1 MSGRID
7 ELVREAREELG
18 RREAQQVD
26 WDAVDRGL
34 FARIREE
41 ERAERDAVA
50 AGAARGRWWAL
61 GGAAL
66 AAAAAFAVMVG
77 KTREPRPVV
86 AQVSAEASAG
96 GGGAIVAFDGPG
108 QLLVDGIPAV
118 IGTPLHPGDVIEARD
133 VVATIERPGVTYDVE
148 RGTRATVERTPGRLV
163 LALDVGAVEA
173 QVAHVDSGE
182 AFAVDVG
189 RSRVAV
195 HGTHLRVARHGDAV
209 TVDLSEGVVLVGETP
224 RVGSTV
230 GALVTAPAHAE
241 FGASAAEQTL
251 TVSHDPANVRTPMS
265 LGPNGPIAVASP
277 LAPPAPLAPPPV
289 AAPLPPSEPHA
300 APAAVPPPHGD
311 RRAAVAALPL
321 APAAAA
327 PSADPNAEATVADAV
342 RTCLAA
348 CTRHVAGVSVI
359 VSTTLHLDL
368 GDDGAVR
375 AAKFDPPVAAD
386 VNACAAPS
394 IYKTRFTHGGAVVIP
409 VDLKVPLSAP

>member
-1 MSGRID
+1 MSGPID

-34 FARIREE
+34 FTRIREE
-41 ERAERDAVA
+41 QRAEREAVA

-66 AAAAAFAVMVG
+66 AAAAAVAVVVG
-77 KTREPRPVV
+77 KTREPRPPV
-86 AQVSAEASAG
+86 AQASARASAG
-96 GGGAIVAFDGPG
+96 AVIGLDGAG
-108 QLLVDGIPAV
+108 QLLVDGTPAA
-118 IGTPLHPGDVIEARD
+118 IGTPIRPGDVIETRG

-148 RGTRATVERTPGRLV
+148 RGTRATIERTPGRLV
-163 LALDVGAVEA
+163 LALDEGAVEA
-173 QVAHVDSGE
+173 QVAHVDRGE

-195 HGTHLRVARHGDAV
+195 HGTHLRVARRGEAV

-251 TVSHDPANVRTPMS
+251 TVTHDPASVRAPVP
-265 LGPNGPIAVASP
+265 LGPAGPVAVASP
-277 LAPPAPLAPPPV
+277 PEAPAPLAPPPF
-289 AAPLPPSEPHA
+289 ARPLPPTEPHA
-300 APAAVPPPHGD
+300 SAAASHVDP
-311 RRAAVAALPL
+311 RAAVAAAPQ

-327 PSADPNAEATVADAV
+327 PAADPNAEAILAAAV
-342 RTCLAA
+342 RDCLAA
-348 CTRHVAGVSVI
+348 STQRVAGVSVV
-359 VSTTLHLDL
+359 VSTTLRLQL
-368 GDDGAVR
+368 DDGGVVR
-375 AAKFDPPVAAD
+375 AARFDPPVAAD

-394 IYKTRFTHGGAVVIP
+394 IYKTRFTHGGAVAIP
-409 VDLKVPLSAP
+409 VDVKVPSSAP